1 MCVLVY
7 MYVCSFAYVCLYK
20 RLFVRVQRLIYVCIF
35 VDLHECMFHKC
46 MGILLIVNVY
56 SVCIPSCMYVRMYY
70 IYPWMHVYM
79 DMVKWKTVCTY
90 TGLFLSDRENNA
102 TKPLQ
107 LGAPY
112 FRVVTIQRNSKK
124 IREKRKKTE
133 KRKETE
139 RTKRRLK

>member
-1 MCVLVY
+1 
-7 MYVCSFAYVCLYK
+7 
-20 RLFVRVQRLIYVCIF
+20 
-35 VDLHECMFHKC
+35 
-46 MGILLIVNVY
+46 
-56 SVCIPSCMYVRMYY
+56 
-70 IYPWMHVYM
+70 MHVYM

-107 LGAPY
+107 LEAPY